1 MIADLIEYNK
11 HRSEIRLITKN
22 VMSVY
27 SIKQAYTD
35 NLIHKLKHADYLVD
49 NKIIKSSDIIS
60 YNDKKYNMYENVYY
74 RFNIMS
80 KNDCKDTTT
89 QQDGRIT
96 PAKAAAVDSLIDAR
110 VIEDIPVELANNLT
124 LLSRKLTAFLA
135 YYSAASLTR
144 LNTLNRFIQ
153 DAENKLYNINV
164 DQLDLK
170 ELNTRYRE
178 AKRAQAEI
186 MTIARQVS
194 QQACDTDNTARIDEV
209 YSLLKSMSNETLTQ
223 LQTILLEKDDDNDSD
238 NDA

>member
-1 MIADLIEYNK
+1 MI
-11 HRSEIRLITKN
+11 KN
-22 VMSVY
+22 ENN
-27 SIKQAYTD
+27 D
-35 NLIHKLKHADYLVD
+35 NLVKQDA
-49 NKIIKSSDIIS
+49 
-60 YNDKKYNMYENVYY
+60 
-74 RFNIMS
+74 RF
-80 KNDCKDTTT
+80 
-89 QQDGRIT
+89 
-96 PAKAAAVDSLIDAR
+96 AHVKAAAVDPLIDAR

-144 LNTLNRFIQ
+144 LNTLNKFIQ
-153 DAENKLYNINV
+153 DAENKLYNVNV

-170 ELNTRYRE
+170 ELNARYRE

-223 LQTILLEKDDDNDSD
+223 LQTILLDKDDE
-238 NDA
+238 AE

>member
-1 MIADLIEYNK
+1 M
-11 HRSEIRLITKN
+11 
-22 VMSVY
+22 
-27 SIKQAYTD
+27 
-35 NLIHKLKHADYLVD
+35 
-49 NKIIKSSDIIS
+49 
-60 YNDKKYNMYENVYY
+60 
-74 RFNIMS
+74 
-80 KNDCKDTTT
+80 
-89 QQDGRIT
+89 
-96 PAKAAAVDSLIDAR
+96 
-110 VIEDIPVELANNLT
+110 
-124 LLSRKLTAFLA
+124 
-135 YYSAASLTR
+135 
-144 LNTLNRFIQ
+144 NTLNRFIQ

-223 LQTILLEKDDDNDSD
+223 LQTILLEKDDYDND

>member
-1 MIADLIEYNK
+1 MCINQNSWCTFFSI
-11 HRSEIRLITKN
+11 ITKN
-22 VMSVY
+22 TL
-27 SIKQAYTD
+27 TD
-35 NLIHKLKHADYLVD
+35 N
-49 NKIIKSSDIIS
+49 
-60 YNDKKYNMYENVYY
+60 NDFE
-74 RFNIMS
+74 
-80 KNDCKDTTT
+80 D
-89 QQDGRIT
+89 
-96 PAKAAAVDSLIDAR
+96 KAV
-110 VIEDIPVELANNLT
+110 VILGSNNT
-124 LLSRKLTAFLA
+124 
-135 YYSAASLTR
+135 
-144 LNTLNRFIQ
+144 FIQ

>member
-1 MIADLIEYNK
+1 
-11 HRSEIRLITKN
+11 
-22 VMSVY
+22 
-27 SIKQAYTD
+27 
-35 NLIHKLKHADYLVD
+35 
-49 NKIIKSSDIIS
+49 
-60 YNDKKYNMYENVYY
+60 
-74 RFNIMS
+74 MS

-223 LQTILLEKDDDNDSD
+223 LQTILLERDDDNDSD